1 MPEKDSRI
9 DEYITKSAAF
19 AQPILKHLREV
30 VHKACPQVEET
41 IKWGMPHFNYKGIM
55 CSMAAFKQHVA
66 FGFFKASLLEDAEG
80 ILTLAEKHSMGHLG
94 KITSVKDIPKDN
106 VLKSYIK
113 QAMKL
118 NDDGVKL
125 AKPKAAKIKE
135 LDTLQDLQKA
145 LSKNKT
151 ASKIF
156 EEFSLGKRKEYIEWL
171 EDAKTETTRE
181 KRLLQAI
188 EWISEGKS
196 RHWKY
201 QKS

>member
-1 MPEKDSRI
+1 MSEKDLRI
-9 DEYITKSAAF
+9 DEYIEKSAAF

-41 IKWGMPHFNYKGIM
+41 IKWGMPHFDYKGIM

-106 VLKSYIK
+106 VLKAYIK

-135 LDTLQDLQKA
+135 LDTPQDLQKA
-145 LSKNKT
+145 LSKNKI

-156 EEFSLGKRKEYIEWL
+156 EEFSFGKRKEYIEWL

-188 EWISEGKS
+188 EWISEGKI

>member
-1 MPEKDSRI
+1 MSEKDLRI
-9 DEYITKSAAF
+9 DEYIEKSAAF

-41 IKWGMPHFNYKGIM
+41 IKWGMPHFDYKGIM

-188 EWISEGKS
+188 EWISEGKI

>member
-106 VLKSYIK
+106 VLKAYIK

-135 LDTLQDLQKA
+135 LDTPQDLQKA
-145 LSKNKT
+145 LSKNKI

-156 EEFSLGKRKEYIEWL
+156 EEFSFGKRKEYIEWL

>member
-188 EWISEGKS
+188 EWISEGKI

>member
-41 IKWGMPHFNYKGIM
+41 IKWGMPHFDYKGIM

-188 EWISEGKS
+188 EWISEGKI

>member
-106 VLKSYIK
+106 VLKAYIK

-188 EWISEGKS
+188 EWISEGKI

>member
-171 EDAKTETTRE
+171 EDPKTETTRE

-188 EWISEGKS
+188 EWISEGKI